1 MHGDAHGVV
10 ATHMRPTSIFA
21 MALAAGTLIAG
32 AIAYPA
38 VADKGSAPTPDPD
51 TVITFIAELPHDR
64 KALERA
70 AVDASNPSSKSFRQ
84 YRTVAQAAREFG
96 ASDAQVRK
104 VRDAARRLG
113 LSAAIDATRLIARI
127 SGPVSAW
134 EKAMATPITYQ
145 PSQPGSP
152 YDVFTFPGPDVPP
165 PAANDPDFWA
175 QQFATQGYA
184 TLGAPAPLNRAVTR
198 IVAQYAQYVPSDD
211 VPVQAAT
218 SAGNHTSDSRTER
231 ALYFPGS
238 TSQTPPT
245 NPAYMLMDSCIDEAG
260 APLGTSQRTGNPYTP
275 PMFVGHGQVFGAYGL
290 TELQEQM
297 GQAASNRVTIISFGG
312 GFSDQDLAQAAACFG
327 YTKPDVRITLGTGVS
342 SPFVNVN
349 DETTLDVQTVAST
362 LKNATS
368 IQMVQASGFL
378 IGDAGMT
385 DAYTRALT
393 TTPRPHA
400 ITLSYGDCEPT
411 IAGRGMYSTLE
422 SIFQFAAVVGTTITI
437 ASGDG
442 GSSVCQEIAAE
453 QLLPA
458 LEELEQTK
466 LALEQFTA
474 SGDSSGVQ
482 QAQQAIA
489 ELNEVIATFLPIAAY
504 PRPTVSYPGS
514 SPWAVSVGGTQIVM
528 NPDGTRAGEIP
539 WNDTPYFGGL
549 VGNLLGTGGPSASFN
564 APTYQVP
571 LTWSNT
577 RSVPDI
583 AAMGGPFPSLPV
595 VQNGLIQPD
604 GGTSQSSPLM
614 AAALALISAAERDAG
629 RPVIGFPNPWL
640 YDVVRRQPQTV
651 YDVTIGDNQFAIP
664 FDAAGDSVNIP
675 ACCQSGLGYDQTT
688 GLGVPN
694 FAELRKHTRVRR

>member
-1 MHGDAHGVV
+1 
-10 ATHMRPTSIFA
+10 MRLNTPSAITIASA
-21 MALAAGTLIAG
+21 SLIASSL
-32 AIAYPA
+32 ALPA
-38 VADKGSAPTPDPD
+38 VADEASGPTPNPN

-64 KALERA
+64 RALQQA
-70 AVDASNPSSKSFRQ
+70 AADASDPSSESFRN

-96 ASDAQVRK
+96 ASNAQIREVRE
-104 VRDAARRLG
+104 AARQLG
-113 LSAAIDATRLIARI
+113 LTAAIDTTRLITRI

-134 EKAMATPITYQ
+134 EKAMGTPITYQ

-152 YDVFTFPGPDVPP
+152 YDLFIFPGPDVPP
-165 PAANDPDFWA
+165 PAADDPDFWA

-184 TLGAPAPLNRAVTR
+184 TLGPPTPLDSAVTGF
-198 IVAQYAQYVPSDD
+198 VAEYAQYVPADD
-211 VPVQAAT
+211 VPAQTAT
-218 SAGNHTSDSRTER
+218 AGAWTSDAPAER

-238 TSQTPPT
+238 TEQTPPT
-245 NPAYMLMDSCIDEAG
+245 NSAYRLMDSCINEAG
-260 APLGTSQRTGNPYTP
+260 APFGTSQRTGVAYTP
-275 PMFVGHGQVFGAYGL
+275 QMFVSHEQVFGAYGL
-290 TELQEQM
+290 TELQERM
-297 GQAASNRVTIISFGG
+297 GQAASNKVTIISFGG
-312 GFSDQDLAQAAACFG
+312 GFSEQDLAQAATCFG
-327 YTKPDVRITLGTGVS
+327 YNKPNVRITLGTGVV
-342 SPFVNVN
+342 SPFVNVD

-378 IGDAGMT
+378 IGDAGMS
-385 DAYTRALT
+385 DAYTKALT
-393 TTPRPHA
+393 TTPRPDA

-411 IAGRGMYSTLE
+411 VAGRGMYSTLE
-422 SIFQFAAVVGTTITI
+422 SIFQFAAVVGTTIAI

-458 LEELEQTK
+458 FEELEQAE

-482 QAQQAIA
+482 QTQQAID
-489 ELNEVIATFLPIAAY
+489 ELNEEIATFLPITAY

-514 SPWAVSVGGTQIVM
+514 SPWALSVGGTQIVM

-564 APTYQVP
+564 APDYQMP
-571 LTWSNT
+571 LTRSNT
-577 RSVPDI
+577 RSVPDV

-595 VQNGLIQPD
+595 VQNGLIQLD

-614 AAALALISAAERDAG
+614 AAALTLISAAERDAG

-664 FDAAGDSVNIP
+664 FDAARDSFNIP
-675 ACCQSGLGYDQTT
+675 ACCQSELGYDQTT

-694 FAELRKHTRVRR
+694 FAKLREHTRVRR